1 MQSNQP
7 RNRLFVLLTAAFLL
21 GIGCSSAVYW
31 LFVAPGNDDAQ
42 LADAVA
48 PPPTTE
54 SNSSTQEQS
63 SSANVSNSSEPPRSA
78 VRGLDDI
85 LEIRSLSEQQLAL
98 HILLSELDEEQVDDL
113 LTQSQDV
120 YPEAH
125 TYELQFA
132 IVQRLAR
139 QNPSRALS
147 RVLEMYT
154 GYDYMRAV
162 TNVFREWAH
171 SDLNGAVSRA
181 RTVDLH
187 TKGLALTAIV
197 QERMDLAEG
206 TLLTIARDLG
216 NEQIAILAIAQQKI
230 EEAIGDP
237 EEVWYELAV
246 RLQNDATSWET
257 IARVATAWIEESGLS
272 VLDQVHQSLTNGG
285 TRQRVIRSVLNE
297 VAQTDPFG
305 AFSYALTI
313 ESDRYNSIALDIAG
327 IWAKSDPRSALTAA
341 TEIEDES
348 VSEAVIEK
356 VVGGWADNEP
366 EEMLEGLAAL
376 PTFLQ
381 ETVSKAALSAIA
393 RDSPEKAAQLVAAL
407 DSSTLKASSAKSVVG
422 VWSSRDH
429 NAALEWI
436 LNEPGV
442 EEIRNELLDSITDRL
457 LEVDPMLALTT
468 RLARINEQFNTGI
481 DGREWT
487 KEELELRVMSSLTT
501 ANLEMAI
508 DLLPSVREGPT
519 RLTAF
524 QEIAERLIRNDEI
537 DRAFNLAEQVSGS
550 DIQSFQIALAA
561 AWAKSE
567 IGELLNSMDRFTS
580 EELKSKVAFMLLDNS
595 RYRESLSDEQ
605 ISEARK
611 YLTEE
616 HRKALE
622 EGDSDVLPAV
632 FQDF

>member
-1 MQSNQP
+1 MQSNQTP
-7 RNRLFVLLTAAFLL
+7 IRLFALLTVAFLL
-21 GIGCSSAVYW
+21 GIGCSSAAYW
-31 LFVAPGNDDAQ
+31 LFVATGNDDAQ
-42 LADAVA
+42 SATVHSLADI
-48 PPPTTE
+48 
-54 SNSSTQEQS
+54 
-63 SSANVSNSSEPPRSA
+63 
-78 VRGLDDI
+78 LD
-85 LEIRSLSEQQLAL
+85 IRSLSEQQLAL

-120 YPEAH
+120 FPEAH

-154 GYDYMRAV
+154 GYDYVRAV

-171 SDLNGAVSRA
+171 SDLNAAVSRA
-181 RTVDLH
+181 RTLDLH
-187 TKGLALTAIV
+187 TKGLALNAIV

-216 NEQIAILAIAQQKI
+216 NEQIAILALAEQRI

-237 EEVWYELAV
+237 EEAWNELAI
-246 RLQNDATSWET
+246 RLQNDAASWET
-257 IARVATAWIEESGLS
+257 IARVATAWVEESGLS
-272 VLDQVHQSLTNGG
+272 VLDQVRQSLTNGG

-297 VAQTDPFG
+297 VAQTDPVG

-327 IWAKSDPRSALTAA
+327 IWAKSDPRSAMKAA
-341 TEIEDES
+341 TAIEDES
-348 VSEAVIEK
+348 VSEAVIEQ
-356 VVGGWADNEP
+356 VVGAWADNEP
-366 EEMLEGLAAL
+366 EEMMEGLAAL

-393 RDSPEKAAQLVAAL
+393 RDSPEKAAQSVAAM
-407 DSSTLKASSAKSVVG
+407 DSSTLKTSSAKSVVS
-422 VWSSRDH
+422 VWSSHDH

-442 EEIRNELLDSITDRL
+442 EEIRDELLVSITDRL
-457 LEVDPMLALTT
+457 LEVDPLLAMTTMLA
-468 RLARINEQFNTGI
+468 RVDEKFNTGM
-481 DGREWT
+481 DRRAPT
-487 KEELELRVMSSLTT
+487 KEELELRAMSSLTT
-501 ANLEMAI
+501 ADLEMAI
-508 DLLPSVREGPT
+508 DLLPRVRKGPT

-524 QEIAERLIRNDEI
+524 RGIAEKLIRNGEI
-537 DRAFNLAEQVSGS
+537 DRAFNLAGQVSDS
-550 DIQSFQIALAA
+550 DIQNFHIALAA
-561 AWAKSE
+561 AWAESD
-567 IGELLNSMDRFTS
+567 IGQLLNSMDRFTP
-580 EELKSKVAFMLLDNS
+580 EELKSMVVFMLLDHS

-605 ISEARK
+605 ILEARK
-611 YLTEE
+611 YLTDE

-622 EGDSDVLPAV
+622 EGDSDVLPSI
-632 FQDF
+632 FQEP

>member
-1 MQSNQP
+1 MQSNQTP
-7 RNRLFVLLTAAFLL
+7 IRLFALLTVAFLL

-31 LFVAPGNDDAQ
+31 LFVATGNDDAQ
-42 LADAVA
+42 
-48 PPPTTE
+48 
-54 SNSSTQEQS
+54 
-63 SSANVSNSSEPPRSA
+63 SATVHS
-78 VRGLDDI
+78 LDDI
-85 LEIRSLSEQQLAL
+85 LDIRSLSEQQLAL

-120 YPEAH
+120 FPEAH

-154 GYDYMRAV
+154 GYDYVRAV

-171 SDLNGAVSRA
+171 SDLNAAVSRA
-181 RTVDLH
+181 RTLDLH
-187 TKGLALTAIV
+187 TKGLALNAIV

-216 NEQIAILAIAQQKI
+216 NEQIAILALAEQRI

-237 EEVWYELAV
+237 EEAWNELAI
-246 RLQNDATSWET
+246 RLQNDAASWET
-257 IARVATAWIEESGLS
+257 IARVATAWVEESGLS
-272 VLDQVHQSLTNGG
+272 VLDQVRQSLTNGG

-297 VAQTDPFG
+297 VAQTDPVG

-327 IWAKSDPRSALTAA
+327 IWAKSDPRSAMKAA
-341 TEIEDES
+341 TAIEDES
-348 VSEAVIEK
+348 VSEAVIEQ
-356 VVGGWADNEP
+356 VVGAWADNEP
-366 EEMLEGLAAL
+366 EEMMEGLAAL

-393 RDSPEKAAQLVAAL
+393 RDSPEKAAQSVAAM
-407 DSSTLKASSAKSVVG
+407 DSSTLKTSSAKSVVN
-422 VWSSRDH
+422 VWSSHDH

-442 EEIRNELLDSITDRL
+442 EEIRDELLVSITDRL
-457 LEVDPMLALTT
+457 LEVDLLLAMTTMLA
-468 RLARINEQFNTGI
+468 RVDEKFNTGM
-481 DGREWT
+481 DRRAPT
-487 KEELELRVMSSLTT
+487 KEELELRAMSSLTT
-501 ANLEMAI
+501 ADLEMAI
-508 DLLPSVREGPT
+508 DLLPRVRKGPT

-524 QEIAERLIRNDEI
+524 RGIAEKLIRNGEI
-537 DRAFNLAEQVSGS
+537 DRAFNLAGQVSDS
-550 DIQSFQIALAA
+550 DIQNFHIALAA
-561 AWAKSE
+561 AWAESD
-567 IGELLNSMDRFTS
+567 IGQLLNSMDRFTP
-580 EELKSKVAFMLLDNS
+580 EELKSMVVFMLLDHS

-605 ISEARK
+605 ILEARK
-611 YLTEE
+611 YLTDK

-622 EGDSDVLPAV
+622 EGDSEVLPPV
-632 FQDF
+632 FQEF